1 MKTILLTILMT
12 ILGVEGHA
20 QEYFHVQKTQL
31 IDAAG
36 QPFIIAGVNNP
47 HAWLGEKA
55 YQALDDIAATGAN
68 TLRIVWHTRG
78 QAAELERVIERCI
91 ALKMIPMVELHD
103 VTGNSSG
110 ERLLDMA
117 RYYAREDVKTVL
129 MRYERFLLINI
140 ANEWGA
146 HRVTTKHWQK
156 CYEKAIALLR
166 EAGFKTTLVVDA
178 PGWGQNILPILKG
191 GQQLIDCDP
200 LHNILFSVHMY
211 GSWNDSQKIINKL
224 TEAKNKQLPLIVGEF
239 GYNYNDGKNNLGCKA
254 DHRTIL
260 KTCHQLDY
268 GFMPWSWTG
277 NNQENA
283 WLDMVDHRDWKTPT
297 AWGTDVIEGA
307 YGIRQTAIP
316 AKVFESDKAREK

>member
-1 MKTILLTILMT
+1 M
-12 ILGVEGHA
+12 
-20 QEYFHVQKTQL
+20 
-31 IDAAG
+31 
-36 QPFIIAGVNNP
+36 
-47 HAWLGEKA
+47 
-55 YQALDDIAATGAN
+55 
-68 TLRIVWHTRG
+68 
-78 QAAELERVIERCI
+78 
-91 ALKMIPMVELHD
+91 
-103 VTGNSSG
+103 
-110 ERLLDMA
+110 
-117 RYYAREDVKTVL
+117 
-129 MRYERFLLINI
+129 
-140 ANEWGA
+140 
-146 HRVTTKHWQK
+146 
-156 CYEKAIALLR
+156 
-166 EAGFKTTLVVDA
+166 VVDA

-297 AWGTDVIEGA
+297 AWGTDVIDGA

-316 AKVFESDKAREK
+316 TKVFENDKAREK